1 MKSHVKKGGAKRARP
16 AAARSLPEALRPWLL
31 AGLMALCVARPL
43 LPSEGISWLGDGQP
57 FIMLAL
63 ILTAGYL
70 LAVAIHGQF
79 TQRFNLLDAFVAAL
93 IGLCI
98 ISALMG
104 ASSGN
109 PRMSLNMLW
118 EWAGLGLVYF
128 LARQLVR
135 TAQEAR
141 GLVAVMFAL
150 AVVLSAFG
158 YYQVFVGLPA
168 DRAAYAANPD
178 EVLRSVGHWYPAG
191 SPERQL
197 FENRLQSTE
206 PLATFALTNSLA
218 GFLAPWLVVALGI
231 GGSMLAAQ
239 RSATEPQPRSAMG
252 MARIVAFALSVL
264 AVAGCFVL
272 TKSRSGY
279 VALAVGI
286 ALVPVALGAGRRM
299 LNWRFALFAVG
310 TLLMLVGGAV
320 AIKGLD
326 AKVLTEAFK
335 SLEYRLEYWQATL
348 GMIGDYPLLGVGPG
362 NFQDFYTQYKLPQAS
377 EEIRDPHNFLLEVW
391 ATSGTFALVALCL
404 VLIAFARSAWRLP
417 TSTQA
422 TDADEREP
430 GARSG
435 NVKFMAVGG
444 VVGLV
449 LAFLIGP
456 LFGHVLS
463 EGQFAGA
470 LLLGGGVVA
479 ILWPWIIAGTLP
491 PRVPGLGVLVLS
503 IHWLAAG
510 GIAFPGV
517 AGTFWLLLALGV
529 RRAEETTGEHPA
541 GASKLVLRMIPIAAL
556 GLVSAAGA
564 ACYYSAYGP
573 VLHFHA
579 AMSQAYEVRHP
590 AARLIAFMDA
600 ADADPLAPEPWL
612 AMAELE
618 LEQLKKNPTSEAV
631 HRRFVDATTRAMELQ
646 PQSSATWRQI
656 GQWYIELYAANHDPR
671 AADTGLECLR
681 GAVRMYPRSAT
692 LRGEFALALE
702 LTGRADAARHHAQE
716 ALELSRQTPHAD
728 KKLPAE
734 LESRLETL
742 VAEPR

>member
-1 MKSHVKKGGAKRARP
+1 MKSHSKKGVAKRAKP

-31 AGLMALCVARPL
+31 AGLVALCVARPL
-43 LPSEGISWLGDGQP
+43 LPSEGVSWLGDGQP
-57 FIMLAL
+57 FNMLAL
-63 ILTAGYL
+63 ILTAGTL

-79 TQRFNLLDAFVAAL
+79 TQRFHLVDAAVAAL
-93 IGLCI
+93 VGLCAT
-98 ISALMG
+98 SALVG
-104 ASSGN
+104 ASSGS

-118 EWAGLGLVYF
+118 EWVGLGLVYF

-150 AVVLSAFG
+150 AVVLSGFG
-158 YYQVFVGLPA
+158 FYQVFVGLPA
-168 DRAAYAANPD
+168 DRAEYAANPD
-178 EVLRSVGHWYPAG
+178 EVLRSLGQWYPAG

-231 GGSMLAAQ
+231 GGSMLAERRGTA
-239 RSATEPQPRSAMG
+239 PQPRSAVRT
-252 MARIVAFALSVL
+252 ARIVAFALSVL

-279 VALAVGI
+279 VALAAGI
-286 ALVPVALGAGRRM
+286 ALLPLALGAGRRM
-299 LNWRFALFAVG
+299 LNWRFALFAAG

-326 AKVLTEAFK
+326 AKVLTEASK

-348 GMIGDYPLLGVGPG
+348 GMIGDYPWLGVGPG

-377 EEIRDPHNFLLEVW
+377 EEIRDPHDFLLEVW
-391 ATSGTFALVALCL
+391 ATSGTFALVALCI
-404 VLIAFARSAWRLP
+404 VLIAFARSTWRLP
-417 TSTQA
+417 TSTEGGA
-422 TDADEREP
+422 AADLREP
-430 GARSG
+430 SASSG
-435 NVKFMAVGG
+435 NVKFMAAGG
-444 VVGLV
+444 CVGLA

-463 EGQFAGA
+463 EAQLAAA

-479 ILWPWIIAGTLP
+479 ILWPWVIAGTLP
-491 PRVPGLGVLVLS
+491 PRVPALGVLVLA

-517 AGTFWLLLALGV
+517 AGTFWLLLALGL
-529 RRAEETTGEHPA
+529 RRAEEAPSEHPA
-541 GASKLVLRMIPIAAL
+541 GTRKLVLRMIPIAAL
-556 GLVSAAGA
+556 GLVCVAAA
-564 ACYYSAYGP
+564 ACYYSAYQP

-579 AMSQAYEVRHP
+579 AMSQAYEVPHP
-590 AARLIAFMDA
+590 AARAIAFMDA
-600 ADADPLAPEPWL
+600 AAADPLAPEPWL

-618 LEQLKKNPTSEAV
+618 LEKLKQNPTSEAV
-631 HRRFVDATTRAMELQ
+631 HQRFVDATTRAMELQ
-646 PQSSATWRQI
+646 PQASTTWRQI
-656 GQWYIELYAANHDPR
+656 GQWYLELYAANHDPR

-681 GAVRMYPRSAT
+681 GAVRMYPHSAT

-702 LTGRADAARHHAQE
+702 LTGRRDAARHHAEE
-716 ALELSRQTPHAD
+716 ALKLSRETPHAD

-734 LESRLETL
+734 LQSRLEAL
-742 VAEPR
+742 AAEPR